1 MLLFSASESQEL
13 LVQKHI
19 AWYLLA
25 RGRSELSSNPLS
37 TAGSKDHT
45 LGQESITVLW
55 ESGENYIDQKCM
67 S

>member
-25 RGRSELSSNPLS
+25 TGRSELSSNSLS